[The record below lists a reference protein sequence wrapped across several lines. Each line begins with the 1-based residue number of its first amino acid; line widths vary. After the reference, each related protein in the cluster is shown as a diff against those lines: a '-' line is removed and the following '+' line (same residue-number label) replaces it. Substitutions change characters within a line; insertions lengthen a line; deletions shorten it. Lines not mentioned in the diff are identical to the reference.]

1 MFGGLIRPNKVT
13 PHGCFTVFR
22 VTHWSTIHEW
32 LNGPAMQEWL
42 NGPTMQE
49 WQNCPTMQEWLNH
62 QTMQEWLN
70 HPTMPEWL
78 NCPTMQEWLIGP
90 TFQECIKYS
99 GHFLQESL
107 SGFFLQKIKLLCD
120 ILLQCKVFLFYGD
133 YYTTHSTQ
141 SLRGW

>member
-70 HPTMPEWL
+70 
-78 NCPTMQEWLIGP
+78 CPTMQEWLIGP

-99 GHFLQESL
+99 GQFLQESL
-107 SGFFLQKIKLLCD
+107 SGFFLQKITLW
-120 ILLQCKVFLFYGD
+120 
-133 YYTTHSTQ
+133 STAAV
-141 SLRGW
+141 